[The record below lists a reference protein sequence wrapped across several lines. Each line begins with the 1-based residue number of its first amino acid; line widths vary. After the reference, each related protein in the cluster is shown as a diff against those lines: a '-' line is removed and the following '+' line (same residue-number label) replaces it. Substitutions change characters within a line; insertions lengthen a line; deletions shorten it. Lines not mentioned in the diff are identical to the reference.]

1 MNMILR
7 EAKMSLPHV
16 EPDALRDEMSSLF
29 SVLTQ
34 LIDEQGSIVLH
45 VTAAR
50 QGEGTTTVTRG
61 LAAVAACSK
70 WCNVALIDGHRP
82 LGAGIRS
89 AGILAGMSAGPGEL
103 PDIPSRGLLET
114 LHENGDQKLR
124 RLHIGD
130 AELAVG
136 SLSAG
141 GCGVQNVESVR
152 ELYTRLR
159 SRYTLVLVDC
169 PPVMVSRET
178 AVLASIADGTILVL
192 EAERTRVA
200 EVKRARERLEQLGAT
215 ILGVVFNKHRRRT
228 PSFIERL
235 T

>member
-7 EAKMSLPHV
+7 ESRMSLPDV
-16 EPDALRDEMSSLF
+16 EPDALREEMSSLF

-45 VTAAR
+45 VTSTR
-50 QGEGTTTVTRG
+50 QGEGTTTIARG

-70 WCNVALIDGHRP
+70 WCKVALIDANRTR
-82 LGAGIRS
+82 GAGIT
-89 AGILAGMSAGPGEL
+89 AGLVPGAGEL
-103 PDIPSRGLLET
+103 AEIPQLGLLET
-114 LHENGDQKLR
+114 LHEDGDQKLR
-124 RLHIGD
+124 RLRIGD
-130 AELAVG
+130 AEIAVG

-141 GCGVQNVESVR
+141 GPCVQNVESVR
-152 ELYTRLR
+152 EVYGWLR

-215 ILGVVFNKHRRRT
+215 ILGVVFNKHWRRT